1 VLSPAALRRPDDPI
15 GGLTVARFVIV
26 PQWQGSGSDRAM
38 RLAAGAE
45 RIAAEL
51 PRAATEVVEVPLEAG
66 SALETGVVRA
76 SSVLRVREALAATL
90 GDSPVPVVTIGG
102 DCGVELAAVEH
113 AVVQHPDLAVVWFDA
128 HADLNVPEESP
139 SGAFHGMVLRSIL
152 GGGPRAFASRA
163 AVPAART
170 VLAGVRSMDPG
181 EEAFAASSGVT
192 VLPGDDATT
201 DAVLTALR
209 ATGASSVY
217 LHVDLDVLDPSSVTA
232 VNHPEPFGLS
242 VAGLLDT
249 VRAIRAEFDLAG
261 AGITEFAPD
270 DSEAADSVAIGD
282 DLTTILRL
290 IGALRP

>member
-1 VLSPAALRRPDDPI
+1 VI
-15 GGLTVARFVIV
+15 VARFVVV
-26 PQWQGSGSDRAM
+26 PEWQGSGSDRAM
-38 RLAAGAE
+38 RLAAGAQ
-45 RIAAEL
+45 RIAEDL
-51 PRAATEVVEVPLEAG
+51 PRAATEIVEVPLEAG

-113 AVVQHPDLAVVWFDA
+113 AATQHPGLAIVWFDA

-152 GGGPRAFASRA
+152 GDGPRAFASRA
-163 AVPAART
+163 AVPATRT
-170 VLAGVRSMDPG
+170 ILAGARSMDPG
-181 EEAFAASSGVT
+181 EEAFAEAAGIT
-192 VLPGDDATT
+192 VLPGGDASS
-201 DAVLTALR
+201 DAVLSALR
-209 ATGASSVY
+209 ATGATSVY
-217 LHVDLDVLDPSSVTA
+217 IHVDLDVLDPSVVTA

-242 VAGLLDT
+242 VATLLDT

-270 DSEAADSVAIGD
+270 DSPTADAVAIGD